1 MKIIRKTDELQQ
13 ILVLI
18 KDKGQSIGSV
28 LTMGNLHD
36 GHLSL
41 IKEAQLNNDFVV
53 TSIFINPTQFNNET
67 DFSSYPKTIDDDIA
81 ELEKIG
87 CDLLF
92 LPEIQEIY
100 PGDLL
105 KQNIVNNFRGIL
117 CDKYRPGHFDGVTT
131 VVDIFF
137 SIIKPN
143 TSYFGEKDF
152 QQIKII
158 QELVKIKNHNIKI
171 VSCPSIRDDRGM
183 SLSSRNSKFTN
194 DQSKIFNQLGSK
206 IYEFINL
213 CKKKSSNINLDNF
226 KKQIL
231 ENSISKID
239 YIEIRNE
246 NNLDITNVSSESRLF
261 IALYIG
267 EIRIIDNFKLY

>member
-81 ELEKIG
+81 KLEKIG

-100 PGDLL
+100 PEDLL
-105 KQNIVNNFRGIL
+105 KQNIVKNFRGIL

-231 ENSISKID
+231 ENSINKID

-246 NNLDITNVSSESRLF
+246 NNLEITDVSYESRLF

>member
-28 LTMGNLHD
+28 LTMGNLHG

-81 ELEKIG
+81 KLEKIG

-100 PGDLL
+100 PGDVL

-143 TSYFGEKDF
+143 ASYFGEKDF

-213 CKKKSSNINLDNF
+213 CKKKSSNISFDDF

-231 ENSISKID
+231 ENSINKID

>member
-1 MKIIRKTDELQQ
+1 MKIIRKTNELEQ

-81 ELEKIG
+81 KLEKIG

-213 CKKKSSNINLDNF
+213 CKKKSSNINFDDF

-231 ENSISKID
+231 ENSINKID

-246 NNLDITNVSSESRLF
+246 NNLEITNVSSESRLF

>member
-1 MKIIRKTDELQQ
+1 MKIIRKTNELEK

-81 ELEKIG
+81 KLEKIG

-105 KQNIVNNFRGIL
+105 KQNIVKNFRGIL

-143 TSYFGEKDF
+143 ASYFGEKDF

-194 DQSKIFNQLGSK
+194 DQLKLFNQLGSK

-213 CKKKSSNINLDNF
+213 CKKKSTNINLDNF

-231 ENSISKID
+231 ENSINKID

-246 NNLDITNVSSESRLF
+246 NNLDITNISSESRLF

>member
-1 MKIIRKTDELQQ
+1 MKIIRKTNELEQ

-81 ELEKIG
+81 KLEKIG

-100 PGDLL
+100 PADLL
-105 KQNIVNNFRGIL
+105 KQNIVKNFRGIL

-194 DQSKIFNQLGSK
+194 EQSKLFNQLGSK

-231 ENSISKID
+231 ENSINKID

-246 NNLDITNVSSESRLF
+246 NNLEITDVSYESRLF

>member
-1 MKIIRKTDELQQ
+1 MKIIRKTNELEQ

-81 ELEKIG
+81 KLENTG

-143 TSYFGEKDF
+143 ASYFGEKDF

-231 ENSISKID
+231 ENSINKID

-246 NNLDITNVSSESRLF
+246 NNLEITNVSSESRLF

>member
-81 ELEKIG
+81 KLEKIG

-100 PGDLL
+100 PEDLL
-105 KQNIVNNFRGIL
+105 KQNIVKNFRGIL

-143 TSYFGEKDF
+143 ASYFGEKDF

-231 ENSISKID
+231 ENSINKID

-246 NNLDITNVSSESRLF
+246 NNLEITDVSYESRLF

>member
-1 MKIIRKTDELQQ
+1 MKIIRKTDELQK

-81 ELEKIG
+81 KLEKTS

-105 KQNIVNNFRGIL
+105 KQNIVKSFRGIL

-143 TSYFGEKDF
+143 ASYFGEKDF

-231 ENSISKID
+231 ENSINKID

-246 NNLDITNVSSESRLF
+246 NDLEITDVSSKARLF

>member
-1 MKIIRKTDELQQ
+1 MKIIRKTNELKQ

-41 IKEAQLNNDFVV
+41 IKEAQLNNDVVV
-53 TSIFINPTQFNNET
+53 TSIFINPTQFNDET

-81 ELEKIG
+81 KLEKIG

-213 CKKKSSNINLDNF
+213 YKKKSSSINFDDF

-231 ENSISKID
+231 ENSINKID

-246 NNLDITNVSSESRLF
+246 NDLEITDVSSKARLF

>member
-1 MKIIRKTDELQQ
+1 MKIIRKTNELEQ

-67 DFSSYPKTIDDDIA
+67 DFSSYPKTIDDDIVK
-81 ELEKIG
+81 LEKIG

-206 IYEFINL
+206 IYEFINF

-231 ENSISKID
+231 ENSINKID

-246 NNLDITNVSSESRLF
+246 NNLEITDVSSKARLF

>member
-1 MKIIRKTDELQQ
+1 MKIIRKTAELQK

-81 ELEKIG
+81 KLEKIG

-213 CKKKSSNINLDNF
+213 CKKKSSNINFDDF

-231 ENSISKID
+231 ENSINKID

-246 NNLDITNVSSESRLF
+246 NNLEITDVSSKARLF

>member
-81 ELEKIG
+81 KLEKIG

-231 ENSISKID
+231 ENSINKID

-246 NNLDITNVSSESRLF
+246 NNLEITDVSYQSRLF

>member
-81 ELEKIG
+81 KLEKIG

-226 KKQIL
+226 KKQIH
-231 ENSISKID
+231 ENSINKID

-246 NNLDITNVSSESRLF
+246 NNLEITDVSSKARLF

>member
-1 MKIIRKTDELQQ
+1 MKIIRKTNELEQ
-13 ILVLI
+13 ILILI

-81 ELEKIG
+81 KLEKIG

-143 TSYFGEKDF
+143 SSYFGEKDF

-226 KKQIL
+226 KKQIH
-231 ENSISKID
+231 ENSINKID

-246 NNLDITNVSSESRLF
+246 NNLEITDVSYESRLF

>member
-1 MKIIRKTDELQQ
+1 MKIIRKTNELEK

-41 IKEAQLNNDFVV
+41 IKEAQINNDFVV

-81 ELEKIG
+81 KLEKIG

-100 PGDLL
+100 PGDVL

-143 TSYFGEKDF
+143 ASYFGEKDF

-206 IYEFINL
+206 IYEFINF

-231 ENSISKID
+231 ENSINKID

-246 NNLDITNVSSESRLF
+246 NNLEITDVSSKARLF

>member
-1 MKIIRKTDELQQ
+1 MKIIRKTNELEQ

-81 ELEKIG
+81 KLEKIG

-231 ENSISKID
+231 ENSINKID

-246 NNLDITNVSSESRLF
+246 NDLEITDVSSKARLF

>member
-1 MKIIRKTDELQQ
+1 MKIIRKTNELEQ

-18 KDKGQSIGSV
+18 KDKGLSIGSV

-81 ELEKIG
+81 KLEKIG

-231 ENSISKID
+231 KNSINKID

-246 NNLDITNVSSESRLF
+246 NNLDITNISSESRLF

>member
-1 MKIIRKTDELQQ
+1 MKIIRKTNELEQ

-81 ELEKIG
+81 KLEKIG

-231 ENSISKID
+231 ENSINKID

-246 NNLDITNVSSESRLF
+246 NNLEITDVSSKARLF

>member
-1 MKIIRKTDELQQ
+1 MKIITKTDELQQ

-18 KDKGQSIGSV
+18 NDKGQSIGSV

-41 IKEAQLNNDFVV
+41 IKKAQLNNEFVV

-67 DFSSYPKTIDDDIA
+67 DFSSYPKTIDDDITK
-81 ELEKIG
+81 LEKIG

-143 TSYFGEKDF
+143 ASYFGEKDF

-171 VSCPSIRDDRGM
+171 VSCPSIRDNRGM

-194 DQSKIFNQLGSK
+194 DQTKIFNQLGSK

-231 ENSISKID
+231 ENSINKID

-246 NNLDITNVSSESRLF
+246 NNLDITNVSSKARLF

>member
-1 MKIIRKTDELQQ
+1 MKIIRKTNELEQ

-143 TSYFGEKDF
+143 ASYFGEKDF

-231 ENSISKID
+231 ENSINKID

-246 NNLDITNVSSESRLF
+246 NDLEITDVSSKARLF

>member
-1 MKIIRKTDELQQ
+1 MKIIRKTNELEQ

-81 ELEKIG
+81 KLEKIG

-100 PGDLL
+100 PEDLL
-105 KQNIVNNFRGIL
+105 KQNIVKNFRGIL

-231 ENSISKID
+231 ENSINKID

-246 NNLDITNVSSESRLF
+246 NNLEITDVSYESRLF

>member
-1 MKIIRKTDELQQ
+1 MKIIRKTDELEQ

-41 IKEAQLNNDFVV
+41 IKEAQINNDFVV

-81 ELEKIG
+81 KLENTG

-105 KQNIVNNFRGIL
+105 KQNIVKNFRGIL

-171 VSCPSIRDDRGM
+171 VSCSSIRDDRGM

-231 ENSISKID
+231 ENNINKID

-246 NNLDITNVSSESRLF
+246 NNLEITNVSYESRLF

>member
-1 MKIIRKTDELQQ
+1 MKIIRKTNELEQ

-67 DFSSYPKTIDDDIA
+67 DFSSYPKTIDDDITK
-81 ELEKIG
+81 LEKIG

-92 LPEIQEIY
+92 LPEVQEIY

-143 TSYFGEKDF
+143 ASYFGEKDF

-158 QELVKIKNHNIKI
+158 QQLIKIKNHNIKI
-171 VSCPSIRDDRGM
+171 VSCPSIRDDMGM

-213 CKKKSSNINLDNF
+213 CKKKSSNINFDDF

-231 ENSISKID
+231 ENSINKID

-246 NNLDITNVSSESRLF
+246 NNLEITDVSSKARLF

>member
-1 MKIIRKTDELQQ
+1 MKIIRKTDELEQ

-81 ELEKIG
+81 KLEKIG

-231 ENSISKID
+231 ENSINKID

-246 NNLDITNVSSESRLF
+246 NNLEITDVSYESRLF

>member
-1 MKIIRKTDELQQ
+1 MKIIRKTNELEQ

-143 TSYFGEKDF
+143 ASYFGEKDF

-158 QELVKIKNHNIKI
+158 QELVKIKNHNINI
-171 VSCPSIRDDRGM
+171 VSCPSIRDASGM

-231 ENSISKID
+231 ENSINKID

-246 NNLDITNVSSESRLF
+246 NDLEITDVSSKARLF

>member
-81 ELEKIG
+81 KLEKIG

-105 KQNIVNNFRGIL
+105 KQNIVKNFRGIL

-143 TSYFGEKDF
+143 ASYFGEKDF

-194 DQSKIFNQLGSK
+194 DQSKIFNQLGLSL
-206 IYEFINL
+206 IHI
-213 CKKKSSNINLDNF
+213 
-226 KKQIL
+226 
-231 ENSISKID
+231 
-239 YIEIRNE
+239 
-246 NNLDITNVSSESRLF
+246 
-261 IALYIG
+261 
-267 EIRIIDNFKLY
+267 

>member
-81 ELEKIG
+81 KLEKIG

-143 TSYFGEKDF
+143 ASYFGEKDF

-171 VSCPSIRDDRGM
+171 VSCPSIRDDSGM

-231 ENSISKID
+231 ENSINKID

>member
-1 MKIIRKTDELQQ
+1 MKIIRKTNELEQ

-81 ELEKIG
+81 KLEKIG

-143 TSYFGEKDF
+143 ASYFGEKDF

-171 VSCPSIRDDRGM
+171 VSCPSIRDDSGM

-206 IYEFINL
+206 IYEFINF

-231 ENSISKID
+231 ENSINKID

-246 NNLDITNVSSESRLF
+246 NNLEITDVSSKARLF

>member
-1 MKIIRKTDELQQ
+1 MKIIRKTNELQQ

-81 ELEKIG
+81 KLEKIG

-143 TSYFGEKDF
+143 ASYFGEKDF

-194 DQSKIFNQLGSK
+194 DQLKIFNQLGSK

-213 CKKKSSNINLDNF
+213 YKKKSSNINFDDF

-231 ENSISKID
+231 ENSINKID

-246 NNLDITNVSSESRLF
+246 NNLEITDVSSKARLF

>member
-1 MKIIRKTDELQQ
+1 MKIIRKTNELEQ

-81 ELEKIG
+81 KLEKIG

-231 ENSISKID
+231 ENSINKID

-246 NNLDITNVSSESRLF
+246 NDLEITDVSSKARLF
-261 IALYIG
+261 IALYID

>member
-18 KDKGQSIGSV
+18 KNKGQSIGSV

-81 ELEKIG
+81 KLEKIG

-171 VSCPSIRDDRGM
+171 VSCPSIRDDSGM

-231 ENSISKID
+231 ENSINKID

>member
-81 ELEKIG
+81 KLEKIG

-213 CKKKSSNINLDNF
+213 CKKKSSNINFDDF

-231 ENSISKID
+231 ENSINKID

-246 NNLDITNVSSESRLF
+246 NNLEITDVSSKARLF

>member
-1 MKIIRKTDELQQ
+1 MKIIRKTNELEQ

-81 ELEKIG
+81 KLEKIG

-105 KQNIVNNFRGIL
+105 KQNIVKNFRGIL

-194 DQSKIFNQLGSK
+194 DQLKIFNQLGSK

-231 ENSISKID
+231 ENSINKID

-246 NNLDITNVSSESRLF
+246 NNLEITNVYSESRLF

>member
-1 MKIIRKTDELQQ
+1 MKIIRKTNELEQ

-81 ELEKIG
+81 KLEKIG

-143 TSYFGEKDF
+143 ASYFGEKDF

-231 ENSISKID
+231 KNSIKKID

>member
-1 MKIIRKTDELQQ
+1 MKIIRKTNELER

-81 ELEKIG
+81 KLEKIG
-87 CDLLF
+87 CNLLF

-100 PGDLL
+100 PADLL
-105 KQNIVNNFRGIL
+105 KQNIVKNFRGIL

-171 VSCPSIRDDRGM
+171 VSCPSIRDDKGM

-194 DQSKIFNQLGSK
+194 DQLKIFNQLGSK

-213 CKKKSSNINLDNF
+213 YKKKSSSINFDDF

-231 ENSISKID
+231 ENSINKID

-246 NNLDITNVSSESRLF
+246 NNLEITDVSSKARLF